1 MKITGGCHCGAVRY
15 EVAMDELPLTYAC
28 HCLDCQTASSSAF
41 GLHALM
47 PEETLQISGR
57 LTSYRYGNARL
68 ASHHRLCAE
77 CHTRI
82 YNTTNAA
89 PGMVVLRAGTL
100 DASSMIGPCAHIWVK
115 RKQPWLQLPIDMPQ
129 WPESPT
135 PEAFAQALARSPGTG
150 RAARMPCN

>member
-1 MKITGGCHCGAVRY
+1 MKITGGCYCGAVRY
-15 EVAMDELPLTYAC
+15 KVAMDKLPLTYAC

-41 GLHALM
+41 GLHALL
-47 PEETLQISGR
+47 PEETLHINGA
-57 LTSYRYGNARL
+57 LNSYRYGNTGL

-100 DASSMIGPCAHIWVK
+100 DKSCVIEPSAHIWVT
-115 RKQPWLQLPIDMPQ
+115 RKQPWLQLPIDIPH
-129 WPESPT
+129 WPKSPT
-135 PEAFAQALARSPGTG
+135 PEAFAQALVRSSRNG
-150 RAARMPCN
+150 